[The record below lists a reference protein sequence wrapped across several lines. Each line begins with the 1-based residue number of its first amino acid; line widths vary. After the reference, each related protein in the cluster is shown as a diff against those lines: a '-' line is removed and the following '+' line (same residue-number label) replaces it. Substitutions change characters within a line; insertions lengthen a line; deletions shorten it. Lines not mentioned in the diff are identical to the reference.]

1 MKINI
6 YYGGRGLIE
15 DSTLYVLSK
24 IQEVL
29 EDLSVNVTRYNLYES
44 KKEIATLSSTLKDAD
59 GVILAAHVEW
69 FGIGGYLQQFLDSC
83 WLYADKSKLSD
94 IYMMPVVISNT
105 YGEREAENTLV
116 RAWELLGGRICPGIT
131 SFVNNQTEFETN
143 PGFAKIIESTAE
155 DMYRTVNRK
164 PLRFPSSTAQL
175 LSDAV
180 EQNSTMKLTPE
191 EGERLSKYVSD
202 DTFVKKQKED
212 IEELS
217 EIFQSMMGSGESGQ
231 EFIRNFKENF
241 IPPSDNT
248 KVIFE
253 LKMTDINKSLIVD
266 VAKDRLKVFYG
277 EADAPDI
284 VATTTRETVNKICNG
299 RQTFQGAFMLGDLST
314 KGDLKVIRL
323 FDTFF
328 RFNKL

>member
-29 EDLSVNVTRYNLYES
+29 KELSVDVCRYNLYES
-44 KKEIATLSSTLKDAD
+44 KKEIATLSGTLKDAD

-83 WLYADKSKLSD
+83 WLYADKSKLSN
-94 IYMMPVVISNT
+94 IYMMPVVISST

-131 SFVNNQTEFETN
+131 SFVNNQSEFETN
-143 PGFAKIIESTAE
+143 TDYAKIIETATE
-155 DMYRTVNRK
+155 DLYRTINRK
-164 PLRFPSSTAQL
+164 SVRFPSSTAKIL
-175 LSDAV
+175 CDAV
-180 EQNSTMKLTPE
+180 EQSSMRLTPE

-202 DTFVKKQKED
+202 DSFVKKQKED

-217 EIFQSMMGSGESGQ
+217 EIFTTMMGSGEAGQ
-231 EFIRNFKENF
+231 EFIRNFKDNF
-241 IPPSDNT
+241 IPPTDGT
-248 KVIFE
+248 RVVFLI
-253 LKMTDINKSLIVD
+253 KMTDTKKDLVVD
-266 VAKDRLKVFYG
+266 VTRERLKVYYG
-277 EADAPDI
+277 EYEKPDVI
-284 VATTTRETVNKICNG
+284 ATTTRSVVERIVNG
-299 RQTFQGAFMLGDLST
+299 RQTFQGAFMQGDIAT
-314 KGDLKVIRL
+314 KGDFKIMRL

-328 RFNKL
+328 RFNKI